1 MAPSISSNGT
11 LLLSEKEQRLAAL
24 MILSME
30 DNPKVYPTACR
41 CSTSRALTFAQI
53 NYKRVAELGGYTE
66 GSARTLVTMLKRK
79 LKSLAEDEP
88 ILEPKASQTGGRG
101 KRKAVDKSA
110 LVDDDEELLT
120 TPLKKLKAMT
130 PDLMKDEADT
140 KVKEEAEID

>member
-1 MAPSISSNGT
+1 
-11 LLLSEKEQRLAAL
+11 
-24 MILSME
+24 
-30 DNPKVYPTACR
+30 
-41 CSTSRALTFAQI
+41 
-53 NYKRVAELGGYTE
+53 
-66 GSARTLVTMLKRK
+66 MLKRK